1 MQSLSVQR
9 WGAFVIAVC
18 LLTTSVLQP
27 AVAAIISTETA
38 IQLEQR
44 QTRID
49 HINDVLAQENVR
61 SMLVR
66 MGVDPV
72 FANSR
77 VAALTNEELEALQQ
91 NLDQIPAGGVG
102 FVEVVGIVAIV
113 LIILEL
119 LNVTNFF
126 NEF

>member
-1 MQSLSVQR
+1 MQSLPVQR

-18 LLTTSVLQP
+18 LLTASMVQP

-38 IQLEQR
+38 IELEHR
-44 QTRID
+44 QTRVD
-49 HINDVLAQENVR
+49 HISDVLAQENVR

-72 FANSR
+72 YANTR
-77 VAALTNEELEALQQ
+77 VAALTDEELEALQQ

-113 LIILEL
+113 LIVLEL
-119 LNVTNFF
+119 LHVTNFF